1 MSCQIKDYHGAPLT
15 LTAAL
20 FHFMPLHQLFTKPAK
35 EMERVPGECWRGKG
49 QNRGAAKS
57 EGRDKV
63 LTKWE
68 PDNYRDAVR
77 GKRADIQRLEGR
89 MRRRMADN
97 QDVITPDLW
106 SCVGYSTAWIP
117 NTLASSISWSGRR
130 AGGWQLN
137 TAPYRMKLEV
147 QLQGEKKRGGM

>member
-1 MSCQIKDYHGAPLT
+1 M
-15 LTAAL
+15 
-20 FHFMPLHQLFTKPAK
+20 
-35 EMERVPGECWRGKG
+35 
-49 QNRGAAKS
+49 
-57 EGRDKV
+57 
-63 LTKWE
+63 
-68 PDNYRDAVR
+68 R

-117 NTLASSISWSGRR
+117 NTQASSVNSSGRR

-147 QLQGEKKRGGM
+147 QL